1 MNRPSASIKR
11 TAPGSGSSRVLNI
24 GATGSGFSSPD
35 DLCKTLLPLL
45 LLLCISRQSNIFKL
59 RQHLFQCLLNTALQ
73 TGTSNHTDPIQHI
86 PLRQISVTEDKLL
99 PAVLCNQHRII
110 VNICMAGLPRHFH
123 RPSAIGTFILFG
135 AAVYQGA
142 PDLTVLIKSRQRT
155 FSYGSAFFT
164 IKEHAFQGGLN
175 RLPQPFSGWNLVA
188 GETGKP
194 LLMQFPY
201 WGVYNGHQLHFPDS
215 QYPAPGQFL
224 SSPVSGEGSPSAG
237 AAAPSSSVSCGWKKI
252 SMMLL
257 SPPGG

>member
-1 MNRPSASIKR
+1 MQDSAAAAPVTLHIQTVKHFQTQTTPFPMSPEHSPADRDLQSHRSDTAHTPAPDKR
-11 TAPGSGSSRVLNI
+11 YG
-24 GATGSGFSSPD
+24 
-35 DLCKTLLPLL
+35 
-45 LLLCISRQSNIFKL
+45 
-59 RQHLFQCLLNTALQ
+59 
-73 TGTSNHTDPIQHI
+73 
-86 PLRQISVTEDKLL
+86 RQIA
-99 PAVLCNQHRII
+99 PAVLCNQHGII

-135 AAVYQGA
+135 AAVYQDD

-155 FSYGSAFFT
+155 FSYGSACFT

-215 QYPAPGQFL
+215 QNPAPGQFL